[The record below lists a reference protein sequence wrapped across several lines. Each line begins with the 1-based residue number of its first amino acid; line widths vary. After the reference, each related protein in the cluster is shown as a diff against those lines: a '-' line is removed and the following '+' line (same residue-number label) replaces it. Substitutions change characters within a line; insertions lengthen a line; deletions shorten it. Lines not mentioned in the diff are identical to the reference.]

1 VLVTGAVLASAVLH
15 ACWNALAHRAG
26 DALAAVALVMVGLAG
41 VSLPLV
47 FFVAAPAAA
56 SWPFLAV
63 SLVLHVTY
71 TVLLARCYS
80 IGDFGQVYP
89 LARGSA
95 PLVVALLAVV
105 LVGERLSWVALAG
118 VGAVCGGLWVL
129 VGGAGQQGAGP
140 QGAGQQGAGQQ
151 GAGLRGAGLR
161 GFGLRGRVHNPRAVL
176 VAAATGLAIAGYT
189 TVDGV
194 GVRRAGS
201 TLGYT
206 VWLLGALGVAM
217 LAYAAWQ
224 YGRSLVASM
233 RRMWWLVAVGGTLGW
248 ASYALVLWAQTRG
261 ALAAVAALRETS
273 VVVAAVLGTL
283 FFGERFG
290 RRRIVATLLVAA
302 GIVLLNL

>member
-129 VGGAGQQGAGP
+129 VGGAG
-140 QGAGQQGAGQQ
+140 
-151 GAGLRGAGLR
+151 LR

-233 RRMWWLVAVGGTLGW
+233 RRLWWLVAVGGALGW